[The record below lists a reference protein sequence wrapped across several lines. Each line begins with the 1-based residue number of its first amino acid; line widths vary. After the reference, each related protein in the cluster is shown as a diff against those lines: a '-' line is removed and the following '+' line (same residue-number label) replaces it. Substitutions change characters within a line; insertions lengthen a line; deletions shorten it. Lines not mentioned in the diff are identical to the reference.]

1 VNLRPLHIIFALASL
16 AFFSCQKELSYE
28 GTPIPHQG
36 DFRAVVDGTPWVA
49 SDSTKGAI
57 ILGNVINISG
67 ISADNRQ
74 LSITLQDTVTGVY
87 ILNQTSLSIA
97 AYADIDSADIY
108 AFATNQGSD
117 TSQAGGQ
124 VTITEIDKVNKTLS
138 GTFAFKAF
146 RNIDGHQ
153 KQITAGVFYKL
164 PYTSSL
170 PPAVNT
176 DTLTVTID
184 TAWKAQSIVSSSIS
198 GQVVITGS
206 ALSGTPSVSLIFP
219 AYITP
224 GSYALTPNPANPAV
238 IYLGLYNP
246 GSSVNLIS
254 QSGTLTI
261 LENNSTTRRIRGNFQ
276 FLAGDPA
283 NTLQT
288 AQLTSGYFSVQ
299 VNP

>member
-1 VNLRPLHIIFALASL
+1 MNLRPVHIVFALASL

-36 DFRAVVDGTPWVA
+36 DFEAVVDGSPWVA
-49 SDSTKGAI
+49 SDSAKGAI

-67 ISADNRQ
+67 ISVDNRQ

-87 ILNQTSLSIA
+87 KLNQTSISIA

-153 KQITAGVFYKL
+153 KHITAGVFYKL
-164 PYTSSL
+164 PYTNSL
-170 PPAVNT
+170 PAALNT

-184 TAWKAQSIVSSSIS
+184 TAWKAQSIISSSIS
-198 GQVVITGS
+198 GQLVITGS
-206 ALSGTPSVSLIFP
+206 TLSGTPSVSLIFP
-219 AYITP
+219 AYITT
-224 GSYALTPNPANPAV
+224 GSYALAPSNPANPSV
-238 IYLGLYNP
+238 IYIGLYNP
-246 GSSVNLIS
+246 SSSVNLIS

-261 LENNSTTRRIRGNFQ
+261 LENNTTTGRIRGKFQ
-276 FLAGDPA
+276 FLAGDPPA
-283 NTLQT
+283 TQT
-288 AQLTSGYFSVQ
+288 AQLTNGYFSVQ
-299 VNP
+299 VGP